1 MERDTANVVQLKI
14 ADELI
19 TGPIRG
25 ARLEDA
31 LRRGRV
37 SVEPSMSAH
46 VPVRIFPFFFPLS
59 SNLMFI
65 SPRRAPSLPSA
76 LPSSPLHFQ
85 HTAPT
90 WLRQANAPCTLTNRV
105 VSGAGLHLWADDSHD
120 DHRGIQNVRSA

>member
-46 VPVRIFPFFFPLS
+46 VPVRIFPFFFRFPP
-59 SNLMFI
+59 I
-65 SPRRAPSLPSA
+65 
-76 LPSSPLHFQ
+76 
-85 HTAPT
+85 
-90 WLRQANAPCTLTNRV
+90 
-105 VSGAGLHLWADDSHD
+105 
-120 DHRGIQNVRSA
+120 